1 MLVRAGLI
9 RPVEGAGRAREK
21 PYRAVAK
28 AIRVAPELLGT
39 GSTDIHAAM
48 LEEVQRGWEKFG
60 PEGRFRS
67 AQLTAR
73 LKPEHVRQLWQE
85 FVEKAEELEDAEL
98 GAVLVTLVSHPYT
111 EGE

>member
-1 MLVRAGLI
+1 
-9 RPVEGAGRAREK
+9 
-21 PYRAVAK
+21 
-28 AIRVAPELLGT
+28 
-39 GSTDIHAAM
+39 M

-111 EGE
+111 EGD

>member
-1 MLVRAGLI
+1 
-9 RPVEGAGRAREK
+9 
-21 PYRAVAK
+21 
-28 AIRVAPELLGT
+28 
-39 GSTDIHAAM
+39 M

-85 FVEKAEELEDAEL
+85 FVEKAEELEDPSS
-98 GAVLVTLVSHPYT
+98 TRSSSPSSHTPT
-111 EGE
+111 SRATSPEAAAAS